1 MLQQGGV
8 FAEGTRGASRRLEQ
22 RTFHALKEGSVDA
35 RARASQRQG
44 AKQHASRPEYRR
56 RDACRVGVAV
66 TDGEA
71 IAGPADGLVG
81 FARLA
86 GKRGKHASAG
96 ADQQRQYVALAY
108 RVADR
113 MLGFDTIKAGADVT
127 RTNIEGN
134 TLPTV
139 LGEVAHDRQQDINR
153 HDRALIERAEPK
165 GGRPDPVASI
175 VQALKQLPAQQR
187 IRQPQDRALVEA
199 GTHRDFGQAER
210 AFVGGEGIEDG
221 VIRLRGYEIQHL
233 IGRVSFPA
241 MIWLMLRGELPS
253 EDQAALLGIALGAA
267 VDHGPQAPSIAIAR
281 MAATCGVGINS
292 AMASAI
298 NVLGDVHGGAG
309 EQALSL
315 YGDIAVVIDG
325 GAALNEAVSARLDR
339 FFAEEKCYVPGLG
352 HRFHPVDPRA
362 PRLLELTREFAARS
376 IVNGRFADIAE
387 AIEADVARRKGKK
400 IPLNIDGATAVIYG
414 ELGFPPPL
422 TRGLFV
428 LSRSV
433 GILAHAWEQ
442 SQQSERNKG
451 PLPREWL
458 WAYTGTPARPFP
470 EDGGTS
476 G

>member
-1 MLQQGGV
+1 MSDTQKKSGR
-8 FAEGTRGASRRLEQ
+8 ERGEEWWQ
-22 RTFHALKEGSVDA
+22 TG
-35 RARASQRQG
+35 
-44 AKQHASRPEYRR
+44 
-56 RDACRVGVAV
+56 
-66 TDGEA
+66 
-71 IAGPADGLVG
+71 I
-81 FARLA
+81 
-86 GKRGKHASAG
+86 
-96 ADQQRQYVALAY
+96 
-108 RVADR
+108 
-113 MLGFDTIKAGADVT
+113 
-127 RTNIEGN
+127 IEMS
-134 TLPTV
+134 P
-139 LGEVAHDRQQDINR
+139 
-153 HDRALIERAEPK
+153 
-165 GGRPDPVASI
+165 
-175 VQALKQLPAQQR
+175 
-187 IRQPQDRALVEA
+187 
-199 GTHRDFGQAER
+199 
-210 AFVGGEGIEDG
+210 G
-221 VIRLRGYEIQHL
+221 VIRLRGYEIQDL

-241 MIWLMLRGELPS
+241 MIWLMLRGDLPS

-309 EQALSL
+309 EQALSF
-315 YGDIAVVIDG
+315 YGDIAVAIDG
-325 GAALNEAVSARLDR
+325 GMTLGEAVSVRLDR
-339 FFAEEKCYVPGLG
+339 FFVEEKGYVPGLG

-362 PRLLELTREFAARS
+362 PRLLELTREFAARGV
-376 IVNGRFADIAE
+376 VNGRFADIAKV
-387 AIEADVARRKGKK
+387 IEAEVARRKGKR

-458 WAYTGTPARPFP
+458 WAYTGMPVRPLP
-470 EDGGTS
+470 EEGGTS